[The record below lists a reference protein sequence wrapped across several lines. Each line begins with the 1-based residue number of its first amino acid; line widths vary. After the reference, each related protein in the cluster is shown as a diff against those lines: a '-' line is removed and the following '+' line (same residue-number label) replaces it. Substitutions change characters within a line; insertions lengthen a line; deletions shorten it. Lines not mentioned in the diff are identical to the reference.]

1 MFRTR
6 QVYRSH
12 HFIREIERLR
22 ENNVNRELIKKNR
35 NAKILIILHLFYP
48 KSWKE
53 IKEYIS
59 NISEYDYDLIITTTE
74 GMIPNSIIEE
84 ILDFKQ
90 DTRIIN
96 CENRGFDLRPFL
108 LALRDVN
115 LDDYDI
121 VIKLQSKSTKRAWIY
136 IYDQLFMR
144 RDWFLDLFEGVLS
157 AKVIHKNIDMLLNDD
172 TVGLVAAKNLIVND
186 PLHKVKMI
194 QKIGK
199 EKKLPVNDNYKFIAG
214 TCFAIKAQC
223 LKNIQD
229 YLWTDEDFDP
239 VPNSRGMS
247 FAHFFERYICA
258 QVESVWHKKMVG
270 TNVRK
275 IRHAIL
281 RIPGKILYKFS
292 SYRLLSEN
300 IDFDPEYFYWQLDN
314 KLITYKFEEVPFKKI
329 MYSDHGLRI
338 PFTENAPYKYLKGDV
353 EEYKKYCEYHKNNG
367 LPMMSID
374 RFEKLRES
382 IRKNGYDERHI
393 IILNDRNELMDGQHR
408 ACCLCEQLGEDAS
421 IRVLKIHFIGIKENL
436 KRILPLSVQE
446 KISALKNNLGHRK

>member
-6 QVYRSH
+6 QVYRSR
-12 HFIREIERLR
+12 HFIREIERRR

-59 NISEYDYDLIITTTE
+59 NISEYNYDLIITTTE

-157 AKVIHKNIDMLLNDD
+157 AKVVHNNIDLLLNDD
-172 TVGLVAAKNLIVND
+172 SVGLVAADNLIVND
-186 PLHKVKMI
+186 PPHKVQMVK
-194 QKIGK
+194 KIAEQNGLK
-199 EKKLPVNDNYKFIAG
+199 VNDNYEFVAG
-214 TCFAIKAQC
+214 TCFAIKSKC
-223 LKNIQD
+223 LRNIQD
-229 YLWTDEDFDP
+229 YPWTDQDFDP
-239 VPNSRGMS
+239 VPNTRGMS
-247 FAHFFERYICA
+247 FAHFFERYICT
-258 QVESVWHKKMVG
+258 QVESVWNLKMVG
-270 TNVRK
+270 AKVRP

-281 RIPGKILYKFS
+281 SIPNKFLYRYS
-292 SYRLLSEN
+292 SNRLFDEN
-300 IDFDPEYFYWQLDN
+300 IDFDPEYFYWALDN
-314 KLITYKFEEVPFKKI
+314 RLLTYKYEEIPFKKI
-329 MYSDHGLRI
+329 MYSDHGIRI
-338 PFTENAPYKYLKGDV
+338 PFIENAPYRYLKGDV
-353 EEYKKYCEYHKNNG
+353 EGYKKYCEYHEKHG
-367 LPMMSID
+367 LPLMSIE
-374 RFEKLRES
+374 RFEKLRAS
-382 IRKNGYDERHI
+382 IQKNGYDERHI
-393 IILNDRNELMDGQHR
+393 IIVNDHNDLMDGQHR
-408 ACCLCEQLGEDAS
+408 ACCLCEQMGEDAS
-421 IRVLKIHFIGIKENL
+421 VRVLKIHFIGLKEDL
-436 KRILPLSVQE
+436 KRILPESFQQKLRSIKH
-446 KISALKNNLGHRK
+446 KIKS